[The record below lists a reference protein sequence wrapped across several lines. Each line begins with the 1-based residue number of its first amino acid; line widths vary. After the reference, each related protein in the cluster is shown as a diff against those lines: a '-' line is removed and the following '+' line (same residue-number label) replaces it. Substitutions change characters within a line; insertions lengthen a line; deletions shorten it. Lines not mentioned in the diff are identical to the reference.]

1 MVQTE
6 MHLNEDEA
14 KDFVYLMQNTGRF
27 VRADTDGVEQRIVCE
42 SGSPRVGEITTP
54 SGRD

>member
-1 MVQTE
+1 